1 MNLKN
6 LYQLQSDY
14 NELLEVQSDL
24 RNDQLFSKKVLAL
37 HVQLGKLAD
46 ASQCFK
52 YWKQAEIAYKE
63 VILNEYIDCL
73 ICLLTIGLDKSFQD
87 TNVEG
92 KHIEDC
98 ATDQFLNLY
107 VDLNDFVTCSTKD
120 NFITIFA
127 DLLSLG
133 FSLSLT
139 EDGILKSYEKKI
151 KQNISRY
158 KVSTPSICM

>member
-14 NELLEVQSDL
+14 NELLEVECDL
-24 RNDQLFSKKVLAL
+24 RDDQLFSKKILAL

-46 ASQCFK
+46 VSQCFK
-52 YWKQAEIAYKE
+52 YWKQAEVAYKE
-63 VILNEYIDCL
+63 VILNEYTDCL

-87 TNVEG
+87 INIEG
-92 KHIEDC
+92 KHIDDC
-98 ATDQFLNLY
+98 ATNQFLNLY
-107 VDLNDFVTCSTKD
+107 VDLNDFVTCCTKD

-127 DLLSLG
+127 DFLSLR

-139 EDGILKSYEKKI
+139 ENVILKSYEKKI
-151 KQNISRY
+151 RQNISRY
-158 KVSTPSICM
+158 KVSTPSIYM